1 MFKVKAEKRP
11 RVEALTAHGLPATS
25 ETFRKLIPTPICSG
39 GPGRASCKPLSSAVK
54 HSGTDVSMPALIKK
68 HEHRSILVHGRWRM
82 RHSHPHSHKPNLP
95 RERERRNLNQ
105 LCDFFIYLFLH
116 SQLSVRAQ
124 GSIWVWG
131 GAHIS
136 PEEPVISVSFSLR
149 QEIAAGTPDFSPV
162 FFYFSQ
168 HQLCHSLWLI

>member
-11 RVEALTAHGLPATS
+11 RVEALTDHGLPATS

-105 LCDFFIYLFLH
+105 LCDFFIYFCTANYLFELK
-116 SQLSVRAQ
+116 AQ
-124 GSIWVWG
+124 SESEE
-131 GAHIS
+131 AHTS
-136 PEEPVISVSFSLR
+136 HQRSL
-149 QEIAAGTPDFSPV
+149 
-162 FFYFSQ
+162 
-168 HQLCHSLWLI
+168 